1 MLTLE
6 DVGEFGKGSSK
17 FHWTIRDDE
26 SIGSTF
32 YDMSNKDHPS
42 TLCIA
47 TQLGCEVGCRFC
59 HAHLRDGVSNLQP
72 EEMFAQAKSSVQQL
86 QNQSE
91 RDEIESLQIAFM
103 GYGEPMHNL
112 KNVIEAKELI
122 KKRMSGLDISFNL
135 STSGWAPGIDALSQR
150 DPTFRLYVSL
160 HASDD
165 DTRSQLIP
173 NRNTFSLEEIVSSA
187 RTYYEASGEQ
197 VTANYLLIEGMND
210 SREDAERLA
219 ELLEPEVF
227 TISLSHLVAP
237 PVETL
242 NSPEDERF
250 EEFRDWLT
258 DRGMETKVF

>member
-6 DVGEFGKGSSK
+6 DVGEFGDGSAK
-17 FHWTIRDDE
+17 FHWTVRDGE
-26 SIGSTF
+26 SIGSTL

-72 EEMFAQAKSSVQQL
+72 EEMFAQAESSIQQL
-86 QNQSE
+86 NNRSDH
-91 RDEIESLQIAFM
+91 DEIEALQIAFM

-112 KNVIEAKELI
+112 KNVVEAKALI
-122 KKRMSGLDISFNL
+122 EEKMSGLDLTFNL
-135 STSGWAPGIDALSQR
+135 STSGWVPGIEVLSKR
-150 DPTFRLYVSL
+150 DPSFRLYVSL

-173 NRNTFSLEEIVSSA
+173 RRNTFSLEKIVSAA
-187 RTYYEASGEQ
+187 RTYYEASDKK

-210 SREDAERLA
+210 SQEDAERLA
-219 ELLEPEVF
+219 GLLEPEVF
-227 TISLSHLVAP
+227 TVSLSHLVAP

-242 NSPEDERF
+242 NSPEDARF
-250 EEFRDWLT
+250 KKFRDWLT
-258 DRGMETKVF
+258 ERGVETKIF

>member
-6 DVGEFGKGSSK
+6 DVGEFGDGSSK

-72 EEMFAQAKSSVQQL
+72 EEMVAQAESSIQQL
-86 QNQSE
+86 YDRSD
-91 RDEIESLQIAFM
+91 RDDVEALQIAFM
-103 GYGEPMHNL
+103 GFGEPMHNL
-112 KNVIEAKELI
+112 NNVVEAKALI
-122 KKRMSGLDISFNL
+122 EEKMSGLDLTFNL
-135 STSGWAPGIDALSQR
+135 STSGWAPGIEVLSKR
-150 DPTFRLYVSL
+150 DPSFRLYVSL

-173 NRNTFSLEEIVSSA
+173 RRNTFSLEEIVSAA
-187 RTYYEASGEQ
+187 RTYYEVSGEQ

-210 SREDAERLA
+210 TREDAERLA
-219 ELLEPEVF
+219 ELLEPEGF
-227 TISLSHLVAP
+227 TVSLSHLVGP

-242 NSPEDERF
+242 SSPEDERF

-258 DRGMETKVF
+258 ERGVETKVF